1 MKRFTILLLL
11 ALTVL
16 QLEAAPVVGKI
27 VQANGVFEA
36 QEKGAAKRSLRLG
49 SQVMEGDTLTTSSG
63 SKGRV
68 EFFDGTSVLLVSDTS
83 IYIDTY
89 KKNRI
94 FIKLYKGA
102 SRFVTGSIPKEY
114 PDNVEVGTP
123 NVTIGFRGTTTVLA
137 HLLGTS
143 YVHGIDATTVMKNK
157 VSSGKIGPALAFQY
171 STISSQMS
179 RIQFGTTPSPSLMK
193 LFTPG
198 VRANKKDGLCW
209 KE

>member
-1 MKRFTILLLL
+1 MKRFTIFLLL
-11 ALTVL
+11 ALTVI

-27 VQANGVFEA
+27 VQVDGVFEA
-36 QEKGAAKRSLRLG
+36 QERGAKKRSLQLG
-49 SQVMEGDTLTTSSG
+49 SQIMEGDTLTTSKNSTG
-63 SKGRV
+63 KV

-83 IYIDTY
+83 LFIDTY

-94 FIKLYKGA
+94 FIKLYKGG
-102 SRFVTGSIPKEY
+102 SRFVTGSIPKNY
-114 PDNVEVGTP
+114 PDNVEVNTP

-137 HLLGTS
+137 HLLGIS
-143 YVHGIDATTVMKNK
+143 YVQGVDGTTVMKNK
-157 VSSGKIGPALAFQY
+157 VSSGKVGPALAFQY

-179 RIQFGTTPSPSLMK
+179 RMQLGTSPSPSLMK

-198 VRANKKDGLCW
+198 ARASKKDGLCW